1 MSDRRP
7 RLSPRVVDGLKLMN
21 EMADYGVS
29 CVGGGDAF
37 NLDKEER
44 ENIRRAKSYVERLG
58 SWYTQRQGGNL

>member
-7 RLSPRVVDGLKLMN
+7 RLSHRVVDGLKLMN

-44 ENIRRAKSYVERLG
+44 ENIRRAKSYVDRLQA
-58 SWYTQRQGGNL
+58 WYIQRQGGTL

>member
-29 CVGGGDAF
+29 CVGEDDTF
-37 NLDKEER
+37 NISKEER
-44 ENIRRAKSYVERLG
+44 ESIRRAKSYVNRLQA
-58 SWYTQRQGGNL
+58 WYIQRQGGTL